1 MQVSAQTE
9 PGNADFLSEA
19 APPCPDFTAAFCPD
33 DRDVTVY
40 LPPGYEE
47 NADRSYP
54 VLYMND
60 GQNLFESETSSAKER
75 SWQLAK
81 TADAAIQSREIEPL
95 LIVGIANAGDRRLA
109 EYTPT
114 HDWKLGGGEA
124 DKYGRLLT
132 EELLPFIAAN
142 YRIRPG
148 AANTGAG
155 RLASLGEGCAALY
168 ALGLKYENIFRKLA
182 VLSPSIWW
190 NHRAILSLVSEAVP
204 KLRAKPRLWLDV
216 GDAEGQRTVA
226 DVDLLDRRLRAKGW
240 RPGR

>member
-1 MQVSAQTE
+1 
-9 PGNADFLSEA
+9 
-19 APPCPDFTAAFCPD
+19 
-33 DRDVTVY
+33 
-40 LPPGYEE
+40 
-47 NADRSYP
+47 
-54 VLYMND
+54 MND

-132 EELLPFIAAN
+132 EELLPFIAAT

-148 AANTGAG
+148 AANTGLG
-155 RLASLGEGCAALY
+155 GSSLGGLAALY
-168 ALGLKYENIFRKLA
+168 LGLKYENIFGKLA
-182 VLSPSIWW
+182 VLSPSVWW
-190 NHRAILSLVSEAVP
+190 NHRAILSLVSEAAP

-216 GDAEGQRTVA
+216 GDAEGQRAVA

-240 RPGR
+240 RPGADLHYERVPGGTHDEPAWSQRVRPMLRFLFPA